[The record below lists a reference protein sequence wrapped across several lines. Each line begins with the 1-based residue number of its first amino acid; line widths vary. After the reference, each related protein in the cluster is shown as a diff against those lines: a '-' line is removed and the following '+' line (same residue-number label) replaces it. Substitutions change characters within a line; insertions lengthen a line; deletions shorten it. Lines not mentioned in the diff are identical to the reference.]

1 MKEVYPGKKPQKEA
15 QIIVDIGLFDAFLLK
30 TSSGLE
36 NALSVL
42 ETRVSAPGLD
52 LTTFLEEL
60 MAVPKLFEFLVSVT
74 SEVAENHG
82 SASDTSS
89 SFAQMSAKKTS
100 LLAQY
105 TEDFGERR
113 ILASSRL
120 IRNLKQARNKHP
132 KLFDRIVVKLGW
144 ARK

>member
-60 MAVPKLFEFLVSVT
+60 MAVPKLFEFLVSGEPH
-74 SEVAENHG
+74 SYP
-82 SASDTSS
+82 
-89 SFAQMSAKKTS
+89 
-100 LLAQY
+100 LLLNVYHKPQ
-105 TEDFGERR
+105 
-113 ILASSRL
+113 L
-120 IRNLKQARNKHP
+120 
-132 KLFDRIVVKLGW
+132 
-144 ARK
+144 